1 MSNTESEAK
10 NAIKKILTNKT
21 LLPLAFKMFNEGLN
35 QEIKDLENDKKMMN
49 QVKPMVNLSD
59 PNTKMLFQVAE
70 GLTNIRKKLASNL
83 LFSNYVTEILASEII
98 EKHSPSTDIPQEDQQ
113 ALNWLK
119 KYLQHTDKES
129 L

>member
-1 MSNTESEAK
+1 MSYTESEAK
-10 NAIKKILTNKT
+10 DAIKKILTNKS
-21 LLPLAFKMFNEGLN
+21 LLPLAFKMLNEVLN
-35 QEIKDLENDKKMMN
+35 QEIKDLENDKKMID
-49 QVKPMVNLSD
+49 QVKPTVNLSD
-59 PNTKMLFQVAE
+59 PNTTMLFQVAE
-70 GLTNIRKKLASNL
+70 GLANIRKKLASNL

-98 EKHSPSTDIPQEDQQ
+98 EKHSPSTDISKEDQQ

>member
-1 MSNTESEAK
+1 MSYTESEAK
-10 NAIKKILTNKT
+10 DAIKKILTNKS
-21 LLPLAFKMFNEGLN
+21 LLPLAFKMLNEGLN
-35 QEIKDLENDKKMMN
+35 QEIKDLENDKKMID
-49 QVKPMVNLSD
+49 QVKPTVNLSD
-59 PNTKMLFQVAE
+59 PNTTMLFQVAE
-70 GLTNIRKKLASNL
+70 GLANIRKKLASNL

-98 EKHSPSTDIPQEDQQ
+98 EKHSPSTDISKEDQQ

>member
-1 MSNTESEAK
+1 
-10 NAIKKILTNKT
+10 
-21 LLPLAFKMFNEGLN
+21 
-35 QEIKDLENDKKMMN
+35 MMN

>member
-1 MSNTESEAK
+1 MSYTESEAK
-10 NAIKKILTNKT
+10 DAIKKILTNKS
-21 LLPLAFKMFNEGLN
+21 LLPLAFKMLNEVLN
-35 QEIKDLENDKKMMN
+35 QEIKDLENDKKMIG
-49 QVKPMVNLSD
+49 QVKPTVNLSD
-59 PNTKMLFQVAE
+59 PNTTMLFQVAE
-70 GLTNIRKKLASNL
+70 GLANIRKKLASNL

-98 EKHSPSTDIPQEDQQ
+98 EKHSPSTDISKEDQQ